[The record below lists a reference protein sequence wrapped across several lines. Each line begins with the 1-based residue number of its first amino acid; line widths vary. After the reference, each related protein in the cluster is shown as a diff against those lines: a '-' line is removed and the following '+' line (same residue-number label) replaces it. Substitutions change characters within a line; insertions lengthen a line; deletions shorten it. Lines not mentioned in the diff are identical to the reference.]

1 MFEFAVRNK
10 LRFPY
15 KGMVSVEDLWD
26 LSVTE
31 LDKVFKALN
40 AQKKQSDEE
49 SLLTTKTK
57 EDEILMVQIEIVK
70 YIVHVKQAEKAAR
83 EKEAENKAKKQKI
96 MAIIADKEDEAL
108 KTASVEDL
116 QKMLAEI
123 GG

>member
-123 GG
+123 DG